1 MKTQLIGLLLIG
13 ALAGCQTFDKAIATG
28 YGLNIVTRDLSTELL
43 DADKLS
49 SAEGEKIKNVNDEVS
64 TGLWKA
70 WQIRKT
76 YPDSAKAEV
85 KHHLSAVKEIFK
97 YLKDREVK

>member
-1 MKTQLIGLLLIG
+1 MKKQLIGLLLLG
-13 ALAGCQTFDKAIATG
+13 TLAGCQTFDKAIATG

-43 DADKLS
+43 NADKIN
-49 SAEGEKIKNVNDEVS
+49 SADGMRIKGVNDEVS

-76 YPDSAKAEV
+76 CPDSAKAEV
-85 KHHLSAVKEIFK
+85 KHHMSAVKEIFK